1 MDVLEELEQE
11 LNGGANRQQ
20 LETLSS
26 KFYQVRLPYPC

>member
-20 LETLSS
+20 LEMLSS
-26 KFYQVRLPYPC
+26 KFYQVRLPCP